1 MLDARR
7 EPSQISIDRPSSD
20 RRFVRRLFLVLLALT
35 AIFVAW
41 RLYEVIVLA
50 FGAVLLSIAVYSLAH
65 TLSRVTRIPEALA
78 VAPVVLALTGAICA
92 VGWLFG
98 SQLRTQFDLLAVD
111 LPQSLSKLIQDVGST
126 SWGAWLVEQ
135 VKDADLTDATR
146 QIAAHVAALFSSTV
160 RAFAYLAVFLFAA
173 ICLAIQPNRYRN
185 GLLRLVP
192 PVRRDRFGD
201 VIDLTGATL
210 RRWIVG
216 QSITMILVGTL
227 TALGLWLLGVGAPLA
242 LGLIA
247 GIFAFIPYVGPI
259 LASVPGILMAATQG
273 PMTALYAAM
282 VYGAVHF
289 VEGNLLT
296 PLVQA
301 EAIELPP
308 VLTIFA
314 TLVFG
319 LLLGPIGVLLA
330 APLTV
335 VFLVAINTLYVEDTL
350 GEQRAWPPSTPERPT
365 PKKFSR
371 VMLVVDVPAD
381 ETRGQSLI
389 GSGSEKRKY
398 ALRTAEFRG
407 DRHDCF
413 KPICSC
419 RRPGFKAGRA
429 LARAAGLRRMSC
441 CGDAGFGLAQFAGT
455 EFRYHCG
462 YARHDSDG
470 LEGFPQYL
478 PQLHAEYHSDE
489 RSDERD
495 RRLHLKYEKVK
506 GRD

>member
-7 EPSQISIDRPSSD
+7 EPSQISADRPSSD
-20 RRFVRRLFLVLLALT
+20 RRFVRRLFLVLLAL
-35 AIFVAW
+35 AAAFVAW

-78 VAPVVLALTGAICA
+78 VALVVLALTGAICA

-135 VKDADLTDATR
+135 AKDADLTDFTK

-160 RAFAYLAVFLFAA
+160 RAIAYLAVLLFAA
-173 ICLAIQPNRYRN
+173 IYLAIQPARYRN
-185 GLLRLVP
+185 GILRLVP
-192 PVRRDRFGD
+192 PARRDRFGD

-216 QSITMILVGTL
+216 QSVTMILVGTL

-247 GIFAFIPYVGPI
+247 GVFAFVPYVGPI

-282 VYGAVHF
+282 AYGAVHF

-301 EAIELPP
+301 EAIKLPP

-350 GEQRAWPPSTPERPT
+350 GEQRAWPPLHARATVTKEIRP
-365 PKKFSR
+365 S
-371 VMLVVDVPAD
+371 DV
-381 ETRGQSLI
+381 
-389 GSGSEKRKY
+389 
-398 ALRTAEFRG
+398 G
-407 DRHDCF
+407 DRF
-413 KPICSC
+413 SSK
-419 RRPGFKAGRA
+419 
-429 LARAAGLRRMSC
+429 
-441 CGDAGFGLAQFAGT
+441 
-455 EFRYHCG
+455 
-462 YARHDSDG
+462 
-470 LEGFPQYL
+470 
-478 PQLHAEYHSDE
+478 
-489 RSDERD
+489 
-495 RRLHLKYEKVK
+495 
-506 GRD
+506 

>member
-7 EPSQISIDRPSSD
+7 EPSQISAERPSSD
-20 RRFVRRLFLVLLALT
+20 RRFFRRLFLVLLALV
-35 AIFVAW
+35 AVFVAW

-65 TLSRVTRIPEALA
+65 TLNRVTRIPEALA
-78 VAPVVLALTGAICA
+78 VALVVLALTGAICA

-111 LPQSLSKLIQDVGST
+111 LPQSLSKLIQDVRST

-135 VKDADLTDATR
+135 AKDADLTDATK

-160 RAFAYLAVFLFAA
+160 RALAYLAVFLFAA
-173 ICLAIQPNRYRN
+173 IYLAIQPARYRN
-185 GLLRLVP
+185 GILRLVP
-192 PVRRDRFGD
+192 PARRDRFGD
-201 VIDLTGATL
+201 VIDLTGVTL

-247 GIFAFIPYVGPI
+247 GVFAFVPYVGPI

-350 GEQRAWPPSTPERPT
+350 GEQRAWPP
-365 PKKFSR
+365 
-371 VMLVVDVPAD
+371 L
-381 ETRGQSLI
+381 
-389 GSGSEKRKY
+389 
-398 ALRTAEFRG
+398 
-407 DRHDCF
+407 H
-413 KPICSC
+413 
-419 RRPGFKAGRA
+419 
-429 LARAAGLRRMSC
+429 ARAAVTKEIQPSNVGPGC
-441 CGDAGFGLAQFAGT
+441 
-455 EFRYHCG
+455 
-462 YARHDSDG
+462 SD
-470 LEGFPQYL
+470 
-478 PQLHAEYHSDE
+478 
-489 RSDERD
+489 
-495 RRLHLKYEKVK
+495 K
-506 GRD
+506 